1 MPCVDSNSVES
12 EEEEGFGTV
21 VQAQVPRAP
30 NLASVESTT
39 APLLLGD
46 EPGDFSHESFT
57 STCSAELIIEAVI
70 EAGGDRGE
78 WTSDELPRKVSRIAS
93 NEQMIQ
99 VS

>member
-1 MPCVDSNSVES
+1 
-12 EEEEGFGTV
+12 
-21 VQAQVPRAP
+21 
-30 NLASVESTT
+30 VESTT

-57 STCSAELIIEAVI
+57 STCSAELIIEA
-70 EAGGDRGE
+70 GGDRGE
-78 WTSDELPRKVSRIAS
+78 WTSDQLPPKVSRIAS